1 MVETDLIAAY
11 QQKAKEYSKKVARKR
26 RIKKA
31 ILGTLA
37 TALLIVGYVVARKN
51 DLKSEVVLAIE
62 TTETTETVEAT
73 EHLIIDGYVMY
84 KNWIYT
90 YEDGYRRP
98 YVTDLPEGTEVVVD
112 YDDMGTEHPKDD
124 YIYNVT
130 KR

>member
-1 MVETDLIAAY
+1 MVETEFIALC
-11 QQKAKEYSKKVARKR
+11 QQKAQEYSRKVARKR

-31 ILGTLA
+31 IFC
-37 TALLIVGYVVARKN
+37 IVITSCLVSGCVVAKN
-51 DLKSEVVLAIE
+51 NDPKNEVVLAME
-62 TTETTETVEAT
+62 TEEIPTNEK
-73 EHLIIDGYVMY
+73 HLMIDGFVMY